1 MPIKKY
7 RDVSEMEEI
16 AHEPGSPRLYE
27 VIRHVWG
34 LSDRICPLKF
44 PSGVFKHRSI
54 EDAEALRERW
64 EDANFRA
71 RRDQIERARK
81 R

>member
-1 MPIKKY
+1 MPVKKF
-7 RDVSEMEEI
+7 RDVSEIEEPVY
-16 AHEPGSPRLYE
+16 ERGSRRLYE

-34 LSDRICPLKF
+34 LTDVISPLRF
-44 PSGVFKHRSI
+44 PEGVFRHRTV
-54 EDAEALRERW
+54 EDAEALRAQW

-71 RRDQIERARK
+71 HRERLASK